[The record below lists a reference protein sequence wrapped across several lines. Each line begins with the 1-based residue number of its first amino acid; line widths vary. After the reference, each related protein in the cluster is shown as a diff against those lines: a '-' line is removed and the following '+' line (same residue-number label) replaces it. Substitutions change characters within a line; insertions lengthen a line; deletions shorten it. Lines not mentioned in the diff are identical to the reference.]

1 MYIRATIN
9 GIRLLSQ
16 SEPVAVAVGDTFLF
30 SPLVHASEADMAELR
45 RNVAKQQLI
54 PHMTDFCCATAEI
67 PYYATMNGLGYEEDY
82 ARLVHILLRNQQLYV
97 SLSVATTAVVAV
109 LVLTAVS
116 LLCLCL
122 CLVLCWV
129 SVMCIGRRR

>member
-9 GIRLLSQ
+9 GIHLLSQ

-97 SLSVATTAVVAV
+97 CVCLSLSCCCCCCCCCGVCADGG
-109 LVLTAVS
+109 VS
-116 LLCLCL
+116 LCPVPCA
-122 CLVLCWV
+122 LCWV
-129 SVMCIGRRR
+129 SVCL